1 MPRFLINPNVWQ
13 LSQYHKTTHFNILS
27 DSFDFIVLSFLLL
40 FNDDI
45 SFVDFSRPVNDGD
58 YFVYGVFALMVTYHL
73 RACLK

>member
-1 MPRFLINPNVWQ
+1 MMKFH
-13 LSQYHKTTHFNILS
+13 LSTFRDLS
-27 DSFDFIVLSFLLL
+27 LMAIIFYMACLRSFLLL